1 MAGVDDKEKDDA
13 INHWKDH
20 YEGIILKLESDKL
33 QLKQMIDNK
42 GEKIERLVYKYRLL
56 EDELRRA
63 SEALQKRGILDKKI
77 IELGLDENL
86 VKNMAEMFKRVNV

>member
-1 MAGVDDKEKDDA
+1 
-13 INHWKDH
+13 
-20 YEGIILKLESDKL
+20 
-33 QLKQMIDNK
+33 MIDNK

-63 SEALQKRGILDKKI
+63 SEALEKRGILDKKI
-77 IELGLDENL
+77 IELGLDDNL

>member
-56 EDELRRA
+56 EEELRRA